1 MHDKGDI
8 MGESILKTSEDRQQF
23 EQWIKALRSGEYEQ
37 SKHALQDNKGYCCLG
52 VACKITIDDKLLLKR
67 LPMTDWVS
75 GTMMGDMPCSQPHS
89 AKWLRYVNKR
99 MVDLFGDS
107 LMVMNDGLLYDFNE
121 IADILSFFYDN
132 DMI

>member
-1 MHDKGDI
+1 
-8 MGESILKTSEDRQQF
+8 
-23 EQWIKALRSGEYEQ
+23 IKALRSGEYEQ

-52 VACKITIDDKLLLKR
+52 VACKITIDDELLLKR
-67 LPMTDWVS
+67 LPTAPDWDN
-75 GTMMGDMPCSQPHS
+75 GTMIGGMPHNQPHS

-99 MVDLFGDS
+99 IVGLFGDG
-107 LMVMNDGLLYDFNE
+107 LMVMNDDLLYDFNE